1 MLHYKKRRNLDTRG
15 VIFLQDY
22 FKNHSQL
29 VRNFLSHKLTIE
41 GKSPLTVKEYSYDL
55 QTFLRYIRKRKEALA
70 TPLEEV
76 DISRVD
82 ISLIASIELTD
93 IYEYLMYLSKEKEN
107 GVRSRARKLSCIKSF
122 YKYLHIKVHLLEKD
136 IAKDLEM
143 PKTPKSL
150 PRYLELQE
158 AQMLLNSVS
167 GKEKERD
174 YLMLMILLNC
184 GLRVSELQN
193 IKLRDI
199 KGDTLTVT
207 GKGNKERQ
215 LFLNDATKQA
225 LQDYLSVRK
234 DNRCESLLLSSR
246 GTPLSVAG
254 IQYTMKNLFR
264 KAGLDATKLSTHK
277 LRHTAATL
285 MYKHGKVDIKTLQK
299 VLGHENLNTTEIYT
313 HTDDSMVRDA
323 IDHNPLANFQK
334 KENNS

>member
-1 MLHYKKRRNLDTRG
+1 MA
-15 VIFLQDY
+15 DY
-22 FKNHSQL
+22 MKNHSQL

-55 QTFLRYIRKRKEALA
+55 QTFFRYIIRRRENLSI
-70 TPLEEV
+70 PLEEV
-76 DISRVD
+76 DVSSVD
-82 ISLIASIELTD
+82 IQLIRSIELTD
-93 IYEYLMYLSKEKEN
+93 IYEYLMYLSKEKGN

-122 YKYLHIKVHLLEKD
+122 YKYLHVKVHLLEQD

-150 PRYLELQE
+150 PRYLELKE
-158 AQMLLNSVS
+158 AQMLLNAVS

-199 KGDTLTVT
+199 KEDTLTVT

-215 LFLNDATKQA
+215 LFLNEATKKA
-225 LQDYLSVRK
+225 LADYLAVRK
-234 DNRCESLLLSSR
+234 NTRCEFLLLSAR
-246 GTPLSVAG
+246 GDAISVAG
-254 IQYTMKNLFR
+254 IQYTIKNLFR

-299 VLGHENLNTTEIYT
+299 VLGHEHLNTTEIYT
-313 HTDDSMVRDA
+313 HTDDSMVREA
-323 IDHNPLANFQK
+323 IDQNPLAHFEK
-334 KENNS
+334 NSDFEEHS

>member
-1 MLHYKKRRNLDTRG
+1 MT
-15 VIFLQDY
+15 DY
-22 FKNHSQL
+22 MKNHSQL

-55 QTFLRYIRKRKEALA
+55 QTFFRYIVKRKEGLL
-70 TPLEEV
+70 TPLEDV

-82 ISLIASIELTD
+82 IPLIESIELTD

-122 YKYLHIKVHLLEKD
+122 YKYLHVKVHLLEKD

-143 PKTPKSL
+143 PKSPKSL
-150 PRYLELQE
+150 PRYLELKE
-158 AQMLLNSVS
+158 AQMLLNAVN

-199 KGDTLTVT
+199 KEDSLTVT

-215 LFLNDATKQA
+215 LFINEATKKA
-225 LQDYLSVRK
+225 LQEYLTVRK
-234 DNRCESLLLSSR
+234 NTRCEWLFLSSR
-246 GTPLSVAG
+246 GTAISVAG
-254 IQYTMKNLFR
+254 IQYTIKNLFR

-285 MYKHGKVDIKTLQK
+285 MYKHGKVDIKTLQR
-299 VLGHENLNTTEIYT
+299 VLGHEHLNTTEIYT
-313 HTDDSMVRDA
+313 HTDDAMVREA
-323 IDHNPLANFQK
+323 IDHNPLARFE
-334 KENNS
+334 KENNSESET